1 MNHTYLMIDRA
12 FLVAKVTEFE
22 KKSKG
27 KKSKKGSTAV
37 KIAHDV
43 MNEICFHKC
52 VNLKYTARLRMQ
64 CTATV
69 KLIMA
74 DLRKPRSASQ
84 LQHHRVEMTN
94 EPPWKCLVV
103 ENEFVTKEDFERC
116 CRELQC
122 YEAQG
127 QTEEEAKKMLPEAMR
142 KIKEEDSS
150 DVEENE
156 QEEGALL
163 HADII
168 PGTVVLGVLYIS
180 ASLSNVLKYAK
191 TY

>member
-1 MNHTYLMIDRA
+1 MNHTYLIIDRA

-22 KKSKG
+22 MKSKG
-27 KKSKKGSTAV
+27 KESKKRNTAV
-37 KIAHDV
+37 KIARDV
-43 MNEICFHKC
+43 MNEICFHKS
-52 VNLKYTARLRMQ
+52 VNLTYTARLREQ

-74 DLRKPRSASQ
+74 DLRKPTYASQ
-84 LQHHRVEMTN
+84 LQHRRVEMTN
-94 EPPWKCLVV
+94 EPPWKCLVMA
-103 ENEFVTKEDFERC
+103 NEFVKKEDFEQC

-122 YEAQG
+122 YEAEVQI
-127 QTEEEAKKMLPEAMR
+127 EEEAKKMLPEAMR

-150 DVEENE
+150 DVEEIE

-168 PGTVVLGVLYIS
+168 PGL
-180 ASLSNVLKYAK
+180 
-191 TY
+191 